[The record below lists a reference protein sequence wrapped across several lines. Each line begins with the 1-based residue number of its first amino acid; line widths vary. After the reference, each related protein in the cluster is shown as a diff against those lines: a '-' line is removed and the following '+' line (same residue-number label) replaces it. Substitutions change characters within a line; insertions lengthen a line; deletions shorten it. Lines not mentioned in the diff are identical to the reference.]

1 MKDTEVN
8 CVSQA
13 IADQGRYTQNFTYD
27 CISPFA
33 KSRIGNNVTAAPCVA
48 PTSYNQ
54 GSALAV
60 YNSTTFYDDLI
71 WAASWMYY
79 ASGTKLAL
87 NFSWLCCLILGQLCG
102 LLILFQVRLIHT
114 ASQMLKRAFDSFSCS
129 IFCFLHEAL
138 LIEAFAALQETAP
151 I

>member
-1 MKDTEVN
+1 MY
-8 CVSQA
+8 CVLQA

-87 NFSWLCCLILGQLCG
+87 DFSWPCCSCLGHYC
-102 LLILFQVRLIHT
+102 LLPILFQIRLIHT
-114 ASQMLKRAFDSFSCS
+114 ASEMSKRAFDSFSCS
-129 IFCFLHEAL
+129 VLCLLHEAL
-138 LIEAFAALQETAP
+138 LTEAFAALQETAL